1 MASILGMD
9 IGNVNLGGSGG
20 GGVFGGLASINWV
33 LILVI
38 FLFVLVAC
46 IIVYILYLQKIYN
59 RKIIVFENIAG
70 QGYQVVL
77 KDRARLVRIG
87 DGGEEIL
94 FLKKKKV
101 YRTAY
106 GRKMGKNTYW
116 FAVGQDGYWY
126 NIVLGDLDAKM
137 GMLDIEPIDRDM
149 RYMHVAVRKNIQ
161 ERYRKVDLLQKYGT
175 IAMNAVFLLIMIIG
189 IWILLGKMGKIADS
203 INLAIESSKAVQE
216 TTKSIIAGLN
226 NLGGDGYSVIN

>member
-1 MASILGMD
+1 MANVLGMD
-9 IGNVNLGGSGG
+9 LGDIPISIGG
-20 GGVFGGLASINWV
+20 GGGGGLAINWM
-33 LILVI
+33 LILII
-38 FLFVLVAC
+38 FLVVVT
-46 IIVYILYLQKIYN
+46 ISIVGYVIYMN
-59 RKIIVFENIAG
+59 RLFSRKIIVFENISG
-70 QGYQVVL
+70 QGYQPIL
-77 KDRARLVRIG
+77 RDKARLIRIG

-161 ERYRKVDLLQKYGT
+161 DRYRKLDFMQKYGT
-175 IAMNAVFLLIMIIG
+175 IAMNAVFLLIMIVG
-189 IWILLGKMGKIADS
+189 IWVLLQKMGSISEASAGAINAAKEVIDS
-203 INLAIESSKAVQE
+203 TRAILS
-216 TTKSIIAGLN
+216 GLDN
-226 NLGGDGYSVIN
+226 IVGGSGYTPA